1 MCQETVSV
9 VGAAIGA
16 VGDGERGDTAMA
28 SFRCKDMGLECEFEI
43 RDENKDELM
52 WVVAVHADETHDMNR
67 APPEMMDKIKKAV
80 KE

>member
-1 MCQETVSV
+1 
-9 VGAAIGA
+9 
-16 VGDGERGDTAMA
+16 MA
-28 SFRCKDMGLECEFEI
+28 SFKCKDMGLECEFEI